1 MVSDP
6 TKDDRQL
13 ALTIYRLVHGCSFKV
28 LKDLFRVTQSVAS
41 ETFNQ
46 LIRVMVLCLYNEL
59 VYLSL
64 SDEKWRTECKSF
76 IENYESSCA
85 SAWDAFRV
93 YLATNL
99 KNNYNFKNKYL
110 ISRTGLSGHNKRFL
124 HLTTGTSGSTHDAR
138 LLRHTTLFRQIEN
151 DAAILNKSIDLGT
164 VIRNGKIPWKHGP
177 YC

>member
-28 LKDLFRVTQSVAS
+28 LKDFFRVTQSVAS

-46 LIRVMVLCLYNEL
+46 LIRVMVSCLYNEL

-64 SDEKWRTECKSF
+64 SDENCRTECKSF

-93 YLATNL
+93 HLATNL

-164 VIRNGKIPWKHGP
+164 VIKNGKIPWKHGP